1 MEIPESSNFIQ
12 DIIVN
17 DLQTGKRDHVLTRF
31 PPEPNGY
38 IHIGHAKSIC
48 LNFGTAKKFGGF
60 TNLRFDDTNP
70 TKEDVEYVDS
80 IREDVKWL
88 GFEWKEEFFASDY
101 YDQIYAFA
109 EKMIEMGKAY
119 VEDLTRD
126 EMQEYRGN
134 DAGKPSRPS
143 PYRDRSVEENMKL
156 FHEMRDGKYADGEK
170 CLRVKVDL
178 ASPNMNMRDP
188 VIYRIKHCTHHR
200 TGDKWCIYPMYDFA
214 HPISDWIEGITHS
227 ICTLEFEAHRP
238 LYDWF
243 LIELGLQNRPQ
254 QIEFARLNLTY
265 TMMSKRKLLELVQ
278 TKAVLG
284 WNDPRM
290 PTVCGFRRR
299 GFTPSSIR
307 EFCSRIGVSKADS
320 MVDVNL
326 LYFCIR
332 EELNQTANR
341 VMAVIDPVKLVIDNW
356 EAGKVEMIEVENNP
370 NDPNAGKRKVP
381 FSGEL
386 YIEADDFMEEP
397 PKKYFRLK
405 PEGEV
410 RLKGA
415 YFVTCK
421 SVEKDADGKVKV
433 IHCVYD
439 PLSKG
444 GESPDGRKVKGT
456 IHWVSAA
463 HAVDAEVRLIDNLF
477 TLEDPSQVPEGEDWH
492 DYLNPNSMVIKQA
505 KVEPALADAKLE
517 DRFQF
522 MRQGYFCLD
531 SEDSKPGHL
540 VFNRTVGLKDS
551 FNPTK

>member
-170 CLRVKVDL
+170 CLRAKVDL

-214 HPISDWIEGITHS
+214 HPLSDWIEGITHS

-477 TLEDPSQVPEGEDWH
+477 TLEDPAQVPEGEDWH
-492 DYLNPNSMVIKQA
+492 DYLNPDSMVIKQA

>member
-1 MEIPESSNFIQ
+1 
-12 DIIVN
+12 
-17 DLQTGKRDHVLTRF
+17 
-31 PPEPNGY
+31 
-38 IHIGHAKSIC
+38 
-48 LNFGTAKKFGGF
+48 
-60 TNLRFDDTNP
+60 
-70 TKEDVEYVDS
+70 
-80 IREDVKWL
+80 
-88 GFEWKEEFFASDY
+88 
-101 YDQIYAFA
+101 
-109 EKMIEMGKAY
+109 
-119 VEDLTRD
+119 
-126 EMQEYRGN
+126 
-134 DAGKPSRPS
+134 
-143 PYRDRSVEENMKL
+143 
-156 FHEMRDGKYADGEK
+156 
-170 CLRVKVDL
+170 
-178 ASPNMNMRDP
+178 
-188 VIYRIKHCTHHR
+188 
-200 TGDKWCIYPMYDFA
+200 
-214 HPISDWIEGITHS
+214 
-227 ICTLEFEAHRP
+227 
-238 LYDWF
+238 
-243 LIELGLQNRPQ
+243 
-254 QIEFARLNLTY
+254 
-265 TMMSKRKLLELVQ
+265 
-278 TKAVLG
+278 
-284 WNDPRM
+284 
-290 PTVCGFRRR
+290 
-299 GFTPSSIR
+299 
-307 EFCSRIGVSKADS
+307 

-356 EAGKVEMIEVENNP
+356 EEGKVEMIEVENNP
-370 NDPNAGKRKVP
+370 NDPNAGKREVP
-381 FSGEL
+381 FGKVL

-477 TLEDPSQVPEGEDWH
+477 TLEDPAQVPEGEDWH

>member
-1 MEIPESSNFIQ
+1 MPDKEVLTAEDVQELQPLYAAVIAALKEVYDPEIP
-12 DIIVN
+12 VN
-17 DLQTGKRDHVLTRF
+17 IYDLGLVYELTINKAREVFLLMTFTAPNCPMADQVLAEVQQSVEAVPGVT
-31 PPEPNGY
+31 
-38 IHIGHAKSIC
+38 KCSIE
-48 LNFGTAKKFGGF
+48 LT
-60 TNLRFDDTNP
+60 FDP
-70 TKEDVEYVDS
+70 V
-80 IREDVKWL
+80 W
-88 GFEWKEEFFASDY
+88 
-101 YDQIYAFA
+101 
-109 EKMIEMGKAY
+109 
-119 VEDLTRD
+119 
-126 EMQEYRGN
+126 
-134 DAGKPSRPS
+134 
-143 PYRDRSVEENMKL
+143 DRSMLSEEARVELGLDYE
-156 FHEMRDGKYADGEK
+156 EDDY
-170 CLRVKVDL
+170 
-178 ASPNMNMRDP
+178 S
-188 VIYRIKHCTHHR
+188 T
-200 TGDKWCIYPMYDFA
+200 MYDFA
-214 HPISDWIEGITHS
+214 HPLSDWIEGITHS

-243 LIELGLQNRPQ
+243 LIELGLDNRPQ

-278 TKAVLG
+278 TKAVMG

-290 PTVCGFRRR
+290 PTVCGYRRR

-307 EFCSRIGVSKADS
+307 EFCDRIGVSKADS

-356 EAGKVEMIEVENNP
+356 EDGKVEMIEVENNP
-370 NDPNAGKRKVP
+370 NDEKAGKRQVP
-381 FSGEL
+381 FGKVL

-405 PEGEV
+405 PDGEV

-421 SVEKDADGKVKV
+421 SVEKDENGKVTV
-433 IHCVYD
+433 IHCEYD
-439 PLSKG
+439 PQSKG
-444 GESPDGRKVKGT
+444 GETPDGRKVKGT
-456 IHWVSAA
+456 IHWVSAE

-477 TLEDPSQVPEGEDWH
+477 TLEDPAAVPEGEDWH
-492 DYLNPNSMVIKQA
+492 DYLNPESMVIKQA
-505 KVEPALADAKLE
+505 KVEPALANAKLE

-551 FNPTK
+551 FNPSK